1 MSRILV
7 LLVFLSTAN
16 SADKEYPLVA
26 VAGIG
31 RGEFP
36 GTYTTELRI
45 GRTIYVSPDSC
56 KTELA
61 WNGRYPAR
69 MNSRTIWLLV
79 GSRSCK
85 FHVTDE
91 HPYLLHRQRPE
102 ESNEH

>member
-7 LLVFLSTAN
+7 VLVLL
-16 SADKEYPLVA
+16 SAAHAAGKEYPLLA

-45 GRTIYVSPDSC
+45 GQTIYVSPDSC
-56 KTELA
+56 KAELA
-61 WNGRYPAR
+61 WNARYPAR
-69 MNSRTIWLLV
+69 MHSRTIWLLV

-91 HPYLLHRQRPE
+91 HPYMSHRQRPAE
-102 ESNEH
+102 Q

>member
-16 SADKEYPLVA
+16 AADKEYPLVA

-91 HPYLLHRQRPE
+91 HPYLLHRQKPE
-102 ESNEH
+102 EQ

>member
-16 SADKEYPLVA
+16 AADKEYPLVA

-102 ESNEH
+102 ESNAH

>member
-7 LLVFLSTAN
+7 LAVLLTAAHA
-16 SADKEYPLVA
+16 ADKEYPLVA

-45 GRTIYVSPDSC
+45 GRTIYVSPDLC
-56 KTELA
+56 KAELA

-69 MNSRTIWLLV
+69 MNSRTIWVLV

-91 HPYLLHRQRPE
+91 HPYMSHRSRPE
-102 ESNEH
+102 DNEEK

>member
-7 LLVFLSTAN
+7 LVILLTAAN
-16 SADKEYPLVA
+16 AADREYPLVA

-56 KTELA
+56 KAELA

-85 FHVTDE
+85 FHATDE
-91 HPYLLHRQRPE
+91 HPYMAHRSRPE
-102 ESNEH
+102 EQ